1 MNKKSVKL
9 KIKSKYVPDLAVKM
23 ALCAAQVPS
32 SSLNK
37 MSLKTPSTR
46 QRSSKLE
53 IVLVRINGLGSS
65 LSCVVAFKRLK
76 RSGIS
81 KNSAACKQNY
91 EKNTSWSFCVKV
103 CNCCLFWNKYVFKA
117 HLILHMSGIKVH
129 TCLAS
134 LMLHNFVSNFPP

>member
-1 MNKKSVKL
+1 MNKKSVKF
-9 KIKSKYVPDLAVKM
+9 KIKSRYIPDLAVKM

-81 KNSAACKQNY
+81 KNSAACKQIH
-91 EKNTSWSFCVKV
+91 EKNTSSSFFKNSPFLLNIVEYEFQNKMLAQKSFINV
-103 CNCCLFWNKYVFKA
+103 YCCWF
-117 HLILHMSGIKVH
+117 
-129 TCLAS
+129 
-134 LMLHNFVSNFPP
+134 